1 MCDRPCGRWS
11 VLMVRPRLD
20 WNVIWN
26 EGPELVDCIHD
37 RNERTSAPWPED
49 HEILI
54 LCSDRVP
61 STSMSTAGF
70 HVHCTNSMG
79 TTLQSDFHD
88 FHVARPPLAGSRGI
102 PQASREFHLPCLATR
117 GEFTA
122 SGGGGGGFLGTLWC
136 AGCWFV
142 GVAGAAWFGSAIR
155 CFWVL

>member
-1 MCDRPCGRWS
+1 
-11 VLMVRPRLD
+11 MVRPRLD

-122 SGGGGGGFLGTLWC
+122 SGGGGGVPWDPVVCRVLVCWCGWSGLVWICHPVLLGAVNASEGT
-136 AGCWFV
+136 
-142 GVAGAAWFGSAIR
+142 SPQ
-155 CFWVL
+155 